1 MSTVISQKGDTV
13 DALCQRYYGKT
24 AGVTEQGY
32 LANPGLAEHGLQLPA
47 GISIDLPAAKAE
59 TRAAT
64 VNLWD

>member
-1 MSTVISQKGDTV
+1 M

-24 AGVTEQGY
+24 AGVTEQVY